1 MRTDLRDHEFP
12 ELYRRFLTLFPDKPW
27 LKRVANLQ
35 HQVNE
40 NPISKFWLWQ
50 VNVVA
55 YGLAAFDTH
64 GLEQVEIESWDA
76 VKQAMIFICQI
87 LDIHDTAPPDNA
99 RMFRGRIRGAIS
111 NPDDMRGIRFELGM
125 ATHLF
130 RQGCSITWTD
140 EHRGDETFDFLAD
153 VPGVGSVEV
162 ECKTLSADK
171 GEPIARDI
179 AYAFI
184 NRLFPKIEPAL
195 PFQGRFL
202 YTISL
207 VFQSN
212 IPKNTTAQ
220 ATIAAEVAEAIKR
233 EEQSV
238 DGVCSIHLQALDL
251 KPLEE
256 GLERDHLLDYSNQML
271 GYEPAH
277 QVIKDLG
284 EAGYLAVRVQSVVA
298 SKLETAVNDL
308 AKRAI
313 RKQLTG
319 NRPACL
325 VMRIERH
332 SGESLEAL
340 AEDESNWLA
349 TRATKLLKNPAH
361 DHLAAVVFVSAPA
374 VTAVTESSE
383 VEQSKTYIFESQQG
397 NYSLLG
403 LNHLFGVVAK
413 G

>member
-1 MRTDLRDHEFP
+1 MRTDLRDREFP
-12 ELYRRFLTLFPDKPW
+12 ELYRRLLTLFPDKPW
-27 LKRVANLQ
+27 LKRVASLQ
-35 HQVNE
+35 HQVSE
-40 NPISKFWLWQ
+40 NPISKLWLWQ

-55 YGLAAFDTH
+55 YGLAAFDAH
-64 GLEQVEIESWDA
+64 GLEQVDIESWDA

-99 RMFRGRIRGAIS
+99 RMLRGRIKGALS

-130 RQGCSITWTD
+130 RQGCLITWTD
-140 EHRGDETFDFLAD
+140 EHRGDETFDLIAD
-153 VPGVGSVEV
+153 VPGVGSVEI

-202 YTISL
+202 YAISL

-212 IPKNTTAQ
+212 IPKDTTAQ
-220 ATIAAEVAEAIKR
+220 VTIAAEVAEAIQR
-233 EEQSV
+233 EDQSL

-256 GLERDHLLDYSNQML
+256 GLEHEHLLDYSNQML

-277 QVIKDLG
+277 QVIKNLD
-284 EAGYLAVRVQSVVA
+284 EAGYLAIRVHSVVP
-298 SKLETAVNDL
+298 SKLESAMNDL

-319 NRPACL
+319 KRPGCL
-325 VMRIERH
+325 VIRIERH
-332 SGESLEAL
+332 SGKSLEAL

-349 TRATKLLKNPAH
+349 TRAAKLLQNPAH
-361 DHLAAVVFVSAPA
+361 AHLAAVVFVSAPA
-374 VTAVTESSE
+374 VTTVTESSE
-383 VEQSKTYIFESQQG
+383 TEQSRTYIFENRQG
-397 NYSLLG
+397 SYPFLG
-403 LNHLFGVVAK
+403 LNHLFEVAS

>member
-12 ELYRRFLTLFPDKPW
+12 ELYRRLLTLFPDKPW
-27 LKRVANLQ
+27 LKRVASLQ
-35 HQVNE
+35 HLINE
-40 NPISKFWLWQ
+40 NPISKSWLWQ
-50 VNVVA
+50 VNIVA

-64 GLEQVEIESWDA
+64 GLDQIEIESWDA
-76 VKQAMIFICQI
+76 VKEAMIFICQV
-87 LDIHDTAPPDNA
+87 LDIHDTAPSDNA
-99 RMFRGRIRGAIS
+99 RMLRGRIRGALN
-111 NPDDMRGIRFELGM
+111 NPGDMRGIRFELGM

-153 VPGVGSVEV
+153 VPGAGSVEV

-184 NRLFPKIEPAL
+184 NCLFPKIEPAL

-212 IPKNTTAQ
+212 IPKNTTVQ
-220 ATIAAEVAEAIKR
+220 ATIAADVANAIKH
-233 EEQSV
+233 EEHSV
-238 DGVCSIHLQALDL
+238 GGVCSIYLKALDL
-251 KPLEE
+251 KTLEE
-256 GLERDHLLDYSNQML
+256 GLELEHLLDYSNQML
-271 GYEPAH
+271 GYEPAY

-284 EAGYLAVRVQSVVA
+284 EARYLAVRVQSVVA
-298 SKLETAVNDL
+298 SKLESAVNDL

-319 NRPACL
+319 KRPACL

-340 AEDESNWLA
+340 AEDENNWLA

-361 DHLAAVVFVSAPA
+361 AHLAAVVFVSSPA
-374 VTAVTESSE
+374 VTKVTDSSE
-383 VEQSKTYIFESQQG
+383 TEQSKTYIFESEQSE
-397 NYSLLG
+397 YSSLG
-403 LNHLFGVVAK
+403 LNHLFG
-413 G
+413 GS

>member
-12 ELYRRFLTLFPDKPW
+12 ELYRRLITLFPDKPW
-27 LKRVANLQ
+27 LKRVASLQ

-40 NPISKFWLWQ
+40 NPISKPWLWQ
-50 VNVVA
+50 VNIVA
-55 YGLAAFDTH
+55 YGLAAFDAY
-64 GLEQVEIESWDA
+64 GLEQVDSESWEA

-99 RMFRGRIRGAIS
+99 RMFRGRIKGALS

-140 EHRGDETFDFLAD
+140 EHQGDDTFDLLAD
-153 VPGVGSVEV
+153 VPGVGSVEI
-162 ECKTLSADK
+162 ECKTLSSDK

-202 YTISL
+202 YAISL
-207 VFQSN
+207 VFQST
-212 IPKNTTAQ
+212 IPRDV
-220 ATIAAEVAEAIKR
+220 ATQVAIAAEVAGAIKR
-233 EEQSV
+233 EDQSL

-251 KPLEE
+251 RPLEE
-256 GLERDHLLDYSNQML
+256 GLEHEHLLDYSNQML

-284 EAGYLAVRVQSVVA
+284 EAGYLAIRVQSVVP
-298 SKLETAVNDL
+298 SKLESAMNDL
-308 AKRAI
+308 AKKAI

-319 NRPACL
+319 KRPGCL
-325 VMRIERH
+325 VIRIERH

-349 TRATKLLKNPAH
+349 TRATKLLQNPAH
-361 DHLAAVVFVSAPA
+361 AHLAAIVFVSAPA
-374 VTAVTESSE
+374 VTTLTESSE
-383 VEQSKTYIFESQQG
+383 TEQSRTYIFENRQG
-397 NYSLLG
+397 SYPLLG
-403 LNHLFGVVAK
+403 LSHLF
-413 G
+413 

>member
-1 MRTDLRDHEFP
+1 MRTDLRDQEFP
-12 ELYRRFLTLFPDKPW
+12 ELYRRLLTLFPDKPW
-27 LKRVANLQ
+27 LKRVASLQ

-40 NPISKFWLWQ
+40 NPISKLWLWQ

-55 YGLAAFDTH
+55 YGLAAFDGH
-64 GLEQVEIESWDA
+64 GLEQVDIDSWGA

-87 LDIHDTAPPDNA
+87 LDIHDAAPTDNA
-99 RMFRGRIRGAIS
+99 RMFRGRIRGALS
-111 NPDDMRGIRFELGM
+111 NPDDMRGIRFELAM

-130 RQGCSITWTD
+130 RQECSITWTD

-162 ECKTLSADK
+162 ECKTLSTDK
-171 GEPIARDI
+171 GEPITRDI

-184 NRLFPKIEPAL
+184 NRLLPKIEAVL
-195 PFQGRFL
+195 PIQGRLL
-202 YTISL
+202 YAVSL

-212 IPKNTTAQ
+212 IPKDTTAQ
-220 ATIAAEVAEAIKR
+220 ATIAAEVFEAIKR
-233 EEQSV
+233 EEQSL
-238 DGVCSIHLQALDL
+238 DGVCSISLQALDL

-256 GLERDHLLDYSNQML
+256 GLELEHLLDYSNQML

-284 EAGYLAVRVQSVVA
+284 EAGYLAVRVQSVVP
-298 SKLETAVNDL
+298 SKLESAVNDL

-319 NRPACL
+319 KRPGCL

-332 SGESLEAL
+332 SGESLESL
-340 AEDESNWLA
+340 AEDENNWLA
-349 TRATKLLKNPAH
+349 TRATKLLNSPAH
-361 DHLAAVVFVSAPA
+361 SHLAAVVFVSAPA

-383 VEQSKTYIFESQQG
+383 TERSRTYIFENQQG
-397 NYSLLG
+397 NYPLSG
-403 LNHLFGVVAK
+403 LNCLFGVAK
-413 G
+413 R